1 MARCRRI
8 EVRCVVLSSHIS
20 QSGTA
25 GTCDRINVVANWEVN
40 YWATR
45 WGVTPDQLLR
55 AIAEVGTNV
64 RVVQAHLAAH
74 ASAAFS

>member
-1 MARCRRI
+1 M
-8 EVRCVVLSSHIS
+8 LSSNAS
-20 QSGTA
+20 PSGNA
-25 GTCDRINVVANWEVN
+25 GHCDRINVVANWEMN

-64 RVVQAHLAAH
+64 RIVQAHLAERTRTVV
-74 ASAAFS
+74 S